1 MKLSGKFR
9 FSKLNFEW
17 KCFLNNV
24 IYYVRLSDLCHKAYA
39 DYAAGAIS
47 GMAYNK
53 IYAVCMDHAYP
64 K

>member
-1 MKLSGKFR
+1 
-9 FSKLNFEW
+9 
-17 KCFLNNV
+17 LNNV